1 MRQAA
6 FVAILALLAFPAFPA
21 FGADP
26 VDSVGAAANHLGG
39 QAGAFGMLL
48 SGFAYLA
55 GAFFGV
61 RGAVQ
66 LRDHSEHPGQTR
78 LSKPLFSVGASTS
91 LLALPGVFGML
102 SESVFGAGGA
112 GEMLAFAAEKPEG
125 VGFEALS
132 ASIPA
137 LMSLVHVGAVSI
149 GGFLLLKAIF
159 DLPHLETGRT
169 SASSVGWTMA
179 SGIGL
184 WSLLPMIQ
192 MSGGSLGMGEIE
204 ASNILTAHLHQGSDD
219 FGKMIHSVLLF
230 VSFIG
235 LVAFARGTLLLKSIG
250 ENRGGA
256 IGRAMTHILAGAAAM
271 NISWT
276 ISILAKSIGFAEPIC
291 GLAAGLCG

>member
-1 MRQAA
+1 MRHAI
-6 FVAILALLAFPAFPA
+6 FGAILALLAFPAF
-21 FGADP
+21 GGGDP

-61 RGAVQ
+61 RGALQ
-66 LRDHSEHPGQTR
+66 LRDHSERPGQTG

-102 SESVFGAGGA
+102 SESVFGAGGS

-125 VGFEALS
+125 AGFEALS

-149 GGFLLLKAIF
+149 GGFLMLKAIF

-169 SASSVGWTMA
+169 SASRVGWTMA

-184 WSLLPMIQ
+184 WSLLPMID
-192 MSGGSLGMGEIE
+192 MTMGSQGATET
-204 ASNILTAHLHQGSDD
+204 SSILTAHLHQGSDD

-235 LVAFARGTLLLKSIG
+235 LVAFARGTLLLKAIG
-250 ENRGGA
+250 ENRGGQV
-256 IGRAMTHILAGAAAM
+256 GRAMTHILGGAAAM

-291 GLAAGLCG
+291 GLAASLCG